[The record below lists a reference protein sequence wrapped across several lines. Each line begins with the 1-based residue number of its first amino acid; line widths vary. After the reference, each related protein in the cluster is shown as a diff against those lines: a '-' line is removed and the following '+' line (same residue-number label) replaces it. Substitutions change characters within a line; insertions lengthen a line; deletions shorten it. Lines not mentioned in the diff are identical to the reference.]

1 MCILEAKGNRDPPK
15 VAAADLRHPK
25 NQIREGTPRHAGWG
39 GGKTPPLP
47 PPPGNPVFGGEGEK
61 GGVFA
66 PLSILRFLK
75 IPPPLLVVI

>member
-39 GGKTPPLP
+39 GGKTPLSPHPPETPFSGGRGKKGGFSLLLVYSDFSKYP
-47 PPPGNPVFGGEGEK
+47 PPF
-61 GGVFA
+61 
-66 PLSILRFLK
+66 
-75 IPPPLLVVI
+75 

>member
-39 GGKTPPLP
+39 GGKTPLSPHP
-47 PPPGNPVFGGEGEK
+47 PETPFSGG
-61 GGVFA
+61 GGGKRGGFVSV
-66 PLSILRFLK
+66 SILGFLK
-75 IPPPLLVVI
+75 IPPAPLVVI